1 MVETVNSVPN
11 PLDDARMNSSGKLV
25 QERDEEYWLDD
36 GNVILIAG
44 QAAFRLYKGLLA
56 RQSAIFCDMF
66 IAVDPDPAATFD
78 GCPVVHLS
86 DSPEDL
92 RALLQVLMPTKRKQ

>member
-11 PLDDARMNSSGKLV
+11 PLDDAQMNSSGKLV

-56 RQSAIFCDMF
+56 RQSTILCDTF
-66 IAVDPDPAATFD
+66 IAADPDPAATFD

-86 DSPEDL
+86 CN
-92 RALLQVLMPTKRKQ
+92 VL